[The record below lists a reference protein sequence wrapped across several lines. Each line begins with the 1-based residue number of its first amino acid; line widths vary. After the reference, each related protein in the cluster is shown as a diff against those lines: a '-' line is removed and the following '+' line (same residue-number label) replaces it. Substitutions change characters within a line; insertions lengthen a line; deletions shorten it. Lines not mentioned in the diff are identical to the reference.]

1 MSADRPSVGVLKT
14 DEGHVKWIRAWSLHE
29 GITIP
34 QDARE
39 LRITTLSQAPRSAV
53 YPIRRPTC
61 RRRIWHAGSEGYLP
75 FQGGGDAPSVT
86 HVKLV
91 LASSTKLRRGDPGV
105 RNGTDTYL
113 VIALHDL
120 TKDGFE
126 VYPTATPSRWLRPM
140 RSTRRDSGRLHTCRL
155 RCQYI
160 AVARA
165 SNHEAAQY
173 RVRILQGT

>member
-1 MSADRPSVGVLKT
+1 MKASLSLKMP
-14 DEGHVKWIRAWSLHE
+14 ESYASPPFLRHLAPQFIRFGGQLAAVAYGMQAVKA
-29 GITIP
+29 
-34 QDARE
+34 
-39 LRITTLSQAPRSAV
+39 
-53 YPIRRPTC
+53 TC
-61 RRRIWHAGSEGYLP
+61 RSRAV
-75 FQGGGDAPSVT
+75 GDAPSVT

-91 LASSTKLRRGDPGV
+91 LASSTKLRRGDPAV

-126 VYPTATPSRWLRPM
+126 VYPTAIPSRWLRPM

-165 SNHEAAQY
+165 SNHEAAEY